1 MSNVIRAV
9 FSGGARS
16 VVTEAQY
23 MWSKGQILLIEGLDL
38 PTAFRV
44 YFSNKKKGKGVSKPV
59 LGQYNVCLIPDEYFE
74 KNKNIKAWVM
84 VVGEDHRE
92 IEYDIEIP
100 IIDTSKTEDED
111 PDSSE
116 VSIVDQA
123 INALNDAVQTV
134 TDATE
139 KIESMTV
146 SSETLPEGSEA
157 TVTKTEEEGVVN
169 LSFGIP
175 KGDTGEQGIQGIQGE
190 KGDSARY
197 LNVDTY
203 NLVIPVDG
211 YNKTG
216 RAVSCH
222 CSFSA
227 IDGTNRLVITNVIG
241 LPSISFDGGTE
252 LSPGIDIDSDYGY
265 EGFGFVINGE
275 LIDKAITTVSHQ
287 FDVNITATNTE
298 HTKTYYFRFRCS
310 LAFVRS
316 GKDGEVTLADFEVVE
331 DRINDAIDRIDTI
344 SFSINNKGELLY
356 SIERG
361 EV

>member
-111 PDSSE
+111 PDSTE
-116 VSIVDQA
+116 ISIVDQA

-139 KIESMTV
+139 KIENMTV

-169 LSFGIP
+169 LNFGIP
-175 KGDTGEQGIQGIQGE
+175 
-190 KGDSARY
+190 
-197 LNVDTY
+197 
-203 NLVIPVDG
+203 IP
-211 YNKTG
+211 
-216 RAVSCH
+216 
-222 CSFSA
+222 
-227 IDGTNRLVITNVIG
+227 
-241 LPSISFDGGTE
+241 
-252 LSPGIDIDSDYGY
+252 
-265 EGFGFVINGE
+265 
-275 LIDKAITTVSHQ
+275 
-287 FDVNITATNTE
+287 
-298 HTKTYYFRFRCS
+298 
-310 LAFVRS
+310 
-316 GKDGEVTLADFEVVE
+316 
-331 DRINDAIDRIDTI
+331 
-344 SFSINNKGELLY
+344 
-356 SIERG
+356 
-361 EV
+361 

>member
-9 FSGGARS
+9 FDGTSRS
-16 VVTEAQY
+16 VVTESQY
-23 MWSKGQILLIEGLDL
+23 MLAKGQILLIEGLDL

-116 VSIVDQA
+116 ISIVDQA

-169 LSFGIP
+169 LNFGIP
-175 KGDTGEQGIQGIQGE
+175 KGDTGEQGIQGVKGD

-227 IDGTNRLVITNVIG
+227 MDGINRLVITNVIG

-298 HTKTYYFRFRCS
+298 HTKTYYFKFRCS
-310 LAFVRS
+310 LTFVRS
-316 GKDGEVTLADFEVVE
+316 GKDGEVTLADFDVIEN
-331 DRINDAIDRIDTI
+331 RINDAIDRIDTI

-356 SIERG
+356 SIEG
-361 EV
+361 SEV

>member
-116 VSIVDQA
+116 ISIVDQA

-169 LSFGIP
+169 LNFGIP
-175 KGDTGEQGIQGIQGE
+175 KGDTGEQGIQGVKGD

-227 IDGTNRLVITNVIG
+227 MDGTNRLVITNVIG

-298 HTKTYYFRFRCS
+298 HTKTYYFKFRCS
-310 LAFVRS
+310 LTFVRS
-316 GKDGEVTLADFEVVE
+316 GKDGEVTLEDFEVIE

-356 SIERG
+356 SIEGG

>member
-111 PDSSE
+111 PDSAE
-116 VSIVDQA
+116 ISIVDQA

-169 LSFGIP
+169 LNFGIP
-175 KGDTGEQGIQGIQGE
+175 KGDTGEQGIQGVKGD

-216 RAVSCH
+216 RAISCH

-227 IDGTNRLVITNVIG
+227 MDGTNRLVITNVIG

-298 HTKTYYFRFRCS
+298 HTKTYYFKFRCS
-310 LAFVRS
+310 LTFVRS
-316 GKDGEVTLADFEVVE
+316 GKDGEVTLADFDVIEN
-331 DRINDAIDRIDTI
+331 RINDAIDRIDTI

-356 SIERG
+356 SIEG
-361 EV
+361 SEV